1 MEEAPVLNPK
11 LCNSDFPFKLIFQNA
26 GTEFLLLPSLI
37 LFQPLLL
44 ELHPALPRVVARSQ
58 STAPTRHTAGVTAPA
73 FTCCCTGVAGEFLC
87 SCSTIRF
94 QTSLLRSCPQ
104 VTSGKLSYALNS
116 GSGTNPTFQLERRT
130 MRQELSLAPGS
141 KVKGLIY

>member
-1 MEEAPVLNPK
+1 MLNPK
-11 LCNSDFPFKLIFQNA
+11 LCDSNFPTRLIFQNA
-26 GTEFLLLPSLI
+26 DAEFLLLPSVT

-44 ELHPALPRVVARSQ
+44 ELIVLWSVWLPGAGLSSQPGWQLWLSHAAAAAL
-58 STAPTRHTAGVTAPA
+58 
-73 FTCCCTGVAGEFLC
+73 AGEFLC
-87 SCSTIRF
+87 CCSTIRF

-141 KVKGLIY
+141 KVKALIY